1 MRRPNGR
8 GAIRSI
14 AQCALLALALA
25 AVLSSQAAATTPD
38 RNAKAPEMKLFRA
51 ALVVAID
58 ATVKGPVYGRTCWST
73 PRKCRQLDVPEIVV
87 FNGKEWA
94 EAWFLIDGKAKEV
107 DFERKLENGAWRARA
122 GAGFRPP
129 LPCAVLRRFERPCP

>member
-1 MRRPNGR
+1 MRQHNGR
-8 GAIRSI
+8 GAVTRS
-14 AQCALLALALA
+14 ARCALVAVGLA
-25 AVLSSQAAATTPD
+25 ALLTSQAGATTPD
-38 RNAKAPEMKLFRA
+38 RHAKAPEMRQFRA
-51 ALVVAID
+51 ALVIAVD
-58 ATVKGPVYGRTCWST
+58 ATVKGPVYGRTCWAT